1 MSALQLETK
10 RVQLLYDS
18 RGCSSTL
25 LAQKGYPSKSLMH
38 PSPPGAGGPGPL
50 ALPASAP
57 ERDAQPAAGINAA
70 LGGAFHSQGAEA
82 GGVAGPGAPPAA
94 AGREQRPSLRALVA
108 QWRESSRTVDAHILG
123 QVPM

>member
-1 MSALQLETK
+1 MQIF
-10 RVQLLYDS
+10 
-18 RGCSSTL
+18 
-25 LAQKGYPSKSLMH
+25 KSCQCTH
-38 PSPPGAGGPGPL
+38 TAEVAPPERPEPPGAGGPGPL

-94 AGREQRPSLRALVA
+94 AGREQRPSLRALVK
-108 QWRESSRTVDAHILG
+108 QWRESSRTVDAHILD